1 MRYYLILNYII
12 STVIYVIIYTDT
24 KTKGLLLALLTG
36 VSIFLSWNVI
46 GYVRKYYNSKKYFG
60 KSVLGIIILVTE
72 FVEMWPVLIWYLQK

>member
-12 STVIYVIIYTDT
+12 STVIYVILFSET
-24 KTKGLLLALLTG
+24 KPNGLLLALLTG
-36 VSIFLSWNVI
+36 VSIFLSWKVI